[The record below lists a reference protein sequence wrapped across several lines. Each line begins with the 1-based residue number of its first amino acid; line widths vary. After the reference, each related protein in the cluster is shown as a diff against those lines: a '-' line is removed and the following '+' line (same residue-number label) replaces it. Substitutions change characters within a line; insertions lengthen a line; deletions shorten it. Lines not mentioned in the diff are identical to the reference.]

1 MNFNWNLF
9 YRPETDI
16 EAQSE
21 INSEARAKPPDYF
34 EDLPPTYEEAMKMKN
49 LEASTSK
56 VILHNYA
63 KFKSKIDCCLVGPYR
78 KIPNCCRSIG
88 WTCDQH
94 CSLWRKSNF
103 IDSIRMVLQRRFGIF
118 DKLFSFAFPIPQTN
132 IMITIKMKI
141 IFKKWK
147 INSKG
152 NWPWCCG

>member
-1 MNFNWNLF
+1 MKSFLQAWNRHRSSKWNQFRSSCQASGLFWRFASNLWRSYENEKSRSFDFKGNF
-9 YRPETDI
+9 R
-16 EAQSE
+16 
-21 INSEARAKPPDYF
+21 
-34 EDLPPTYEEAMKMKN
+34 
-49 LEASTSK
+49 
-56 VILHNYA
+56 VIMPSLSQ
-63 KFKSKIDCCLVGPYR
+63 KSIVVLGPYR